1 MDGLNKLEI
10 VALGEALLYQLDY
23 DPDNNL
29 GDRAS
34 YVVTTEPIYFYL
46 LKMPADCV
54 VGENYYAAFR
64 ASINGEICG
73 PLIVE
78 PHKHSYYS
86 AVKIECE
93 ETLVFSTIEPFEA
106 ALTADYPTKVHYQTV
121 VASSSVSPHLSS
133 YYTSNYQTNKNTGA
147 WVTGANAIVAEFDDV
162 RNGDVV
168 AFKFDLPGRSRPLEP
183 LDMPGA
189 GNYLSF
195 NSFTDL
201 SVESTEAIDTTAY
214 SWTVPLNAQPGDFFY
229 GGLEFTIEGGSTRYL
244 SVQVEIAEPTLHP
257 EATTWASAT
266 NPTLFDAAL

>member
-1 MDGLNKLEI
+1 
-10 VALGEALLYQLDY
+10 
-23 DPDNNL
+23 
-29 GDRAS
+29 
-34 YVVTTEPIYFYL
+34 
-46 LKMPADCV
+46 MPADCV

-93 ETLVFSTIEPFEA
+93 ETLVFSTIESFEA

-121 VASSSVSPHLSS
+121 VASSSVAPHLSS
-133 YYTSNYQTNKNTGA
+133 YNSYLYQQNKNTAA

-183 LDMPGA
+183 LDMPLTGANA

-201 SVESTEAIDTTAY
+201 SVESTADIDTTAY
-214 SWTVPLNAQPGDFFY
+214 SWTVPLNAQPGDLFY
-229 GGLEFTIEGGSTRYL
+229 GGLEFTIDGGATRYL

>member
-1 MDGLNKLEI
+1 MTT
-10 VALGEALLYQLDY
+10 
-23 DPDNNL
+23 DP
-29 GDRAS
+29 
-34 YVVTTEPIYFYL
+34 VYFYL

-64 ASINGEICG
+64 ASINGNPG
-73 PLIVE
+73 S
-78 PHKHSYYS
+78 SYYS

-93 ETLVFSTIEPFEA
+93 ETLVFSTIESFEA

-133 YYTSNYQTNKNTGA
+133 DDRSYYQTNKNTGA

-189 GNYLSF
+189 DNHLSF

-201 SVESTEAIDTTAY
+201 SVESTAAIETTAY
-214 SWTVPLNAQPGDFFY
+214 SWTVPLDAQPGDTFY
-229 GGLEFTIEGGSTRYL
+229 GGLEFTIEGGATRYL